1 MVMLRLALMLS
12 SMLLKVLITQCTVQ
26 KELKIAGWP
35 CCMAFTASPSCIK
48 IVAITCATT
57 VRFQPFTCQTLEIGA
72 NFLVI
77 AVVERG
83 VVRPAASTHVLS
95 TGLPASFSTDWNL
108 LLSVLKP

>member
-1 MVMLRLALMLS
+1 
-12 SMLLKVLITQCTVQ
+12 
-26 KELKIAGWP
+26 
-35 CCMAFTASPSCIK
+35 MAVTPSPSCVN

-77 AVVERG
+77 TVVERG
-83 VVRPAASTHVLS
+83 VVKLATSTHVLS

-108 LLSVLKP
+108 LLSVLKPVDKHELEQWLRNLG